1 MRLISNLV
9 FQLNAPPFNAKLPG
23 LYHLRYTWNSFDI
36 LPFEIEGTRSARIR
50 HWSGKPGVVRSN
62 LGAGR
67 RKCDVGEGRQL
78 NEKAYE
84 KGGCV
89 VEGRL

>member
-1 MRLISNLV
+1 M
-9 FQLNAPPFNAKLPG
+9 Q
-23 LYHLRYTWNSFDI
+23 W
-36 LPFEIEGTRSARIR
+36 IR

-67 RKCDVGEGRQL
+67 RKCDVGEGRQFDK
-78 NEKAYE
+78 NACG

-89 VEGRL
+89 VQGRLYM

>member
-1 MRLISNLV
+1 M
-9 FQLNAPPFNAKLPG
+9 Q
-23 LYHLRYTWNSFDI
+23 
-36 LPFEIEGTRSARIR
+36 RIR

-67 RKCDVGEGRQL
+67 RKCDVREGRQL
-78 NEKAYE
+78 DEKVDG

-89 VEGRL
+89 VVGRI